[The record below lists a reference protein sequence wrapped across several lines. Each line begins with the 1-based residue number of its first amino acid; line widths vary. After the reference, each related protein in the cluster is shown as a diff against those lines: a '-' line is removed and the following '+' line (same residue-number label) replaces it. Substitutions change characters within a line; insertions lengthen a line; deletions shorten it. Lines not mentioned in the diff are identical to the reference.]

1 MTLEVA
7 IEVDGRRVVVA
18 EGTTV
23 LEAAKAAGI
32 QIPTLCHH
40 ASLEPSGACRI
51 CTVEVEG
58 PTGVRLV
65 VACAYPA
72 SEGLRV
78 RTRSPRI
85 DKLRRGIVELSGPL
99 VAAENC
105 LKGKLRRLAEEYEAD
120 PWRFAAKS
128 RPDPDGCTLCGLCV
142 STCDQVVGANA
153 IGFVGRGIERQ
164 VVYFPP
170 SGCDWRSCKKCFSLC
185 FTGKIASEAAT
196 TVFPEAS
203 IEQYLQGAGVKRHS
217 LRDLF
222 TSRA

>member
-1 MTLEVA
+1 MNEVA
-7 IEVDGRRVVVA
+7 IEVDGRRVVVP

-23 LEAAKAAGI
+23 LEAARAAGV

-51 CTVEVEG
+51 CAVEVDG
-58 PTGVRLV
+58 SAGARLV
-65 VACAYPA
+65 VACGYPVTD
-72 SEGLRV
+72 GLHV

-85 DKLRRGIVELSGPL
+85 DKVRRTIVELAGPL
-99 VAAENC
+99 VAAEGC
-105 LKGKLRRLAEEYEAD
+105 LKGKLRRLAEEYGAD
-120 PWRFAAKS
+120 VSRFAAKS
-128 RPDPDGCTLCGLCV
+128 TPDPNGCTLCGLCV

-185 FTGKIASEAAT
+185 FTGKIASEAAA

-203 IEQYLQGAGVKRHS
+203 IEHYLQGAGVKVHS
-217 LRDLF
+217 LRDL
-222 TSRA
+222 SKPPA